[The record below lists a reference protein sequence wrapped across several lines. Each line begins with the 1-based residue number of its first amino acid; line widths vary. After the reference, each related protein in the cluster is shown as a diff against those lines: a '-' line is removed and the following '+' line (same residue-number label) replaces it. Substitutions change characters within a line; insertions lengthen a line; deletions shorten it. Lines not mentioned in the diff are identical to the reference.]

1 MAGVGVL
8 ESGGDKIVGRA
19 GCVGAVCFGGE
30 EEGEG
35 VVDQGFD
42 PAILLIKM
50 GWVVGCG
57 VGLGK

>member
-30 EEGEG
+30 EEVRGEG
-35 VVDQGFD
+35 
-42 PAILLIKM
+42 
-50 GWVVGCG
+50 
-57 VGLGK
+57 GLTIFV